1 MNRCLPLLA
10 VSLSLLLTPALARAS
25 GDATADA
32 AVRKPLEAYLE
43 AQRTGDGA
51 LIRQAFWPE
60 GHLVFVKDGKLT
72 TLSAEAFAARFT
84 GKPSPGAEKVRRSI
98 ERVEVSGPAATA
110 TLVLDGPTHRI
121 TDFMTL
127 LQVSG
132 EWRIIHKSFYA
143 EPKAGPAAAK

>member
-1 MNRCLPLLA
+1 MNRCLSMLA
-10 VSLSLLLTPALARAS
+10 LSLSLLLAPTLARA
-25 GDATADA
+25 AEDA

-43 AQRTGDGA
+43 AQCTGDGA

-72 TLSAEAFAARFT
+72 TLSAEAFAQRFT

-98 ERVEVSGPAATA
+98 ERVEVTGPAATA

-127 LQVSG
+127 LQVGG
-132 EWRIIHKSFYA
+132 EWRIIHKSFHA